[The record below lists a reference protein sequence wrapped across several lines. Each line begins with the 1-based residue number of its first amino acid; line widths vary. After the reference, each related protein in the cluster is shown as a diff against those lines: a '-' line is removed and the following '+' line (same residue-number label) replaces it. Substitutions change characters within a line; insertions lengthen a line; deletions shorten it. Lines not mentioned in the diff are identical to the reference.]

1 MEQAVIDVLMRAEP
15 GLADVRITDLQPI
28 PGGFSRETFK
38 CDAVA
43 TRDGQSI
50 NLPLIVRKNPPDI
63 EAILNTSRAV
73 EHRLIEALRSK
84 TKVPVSRSYGFEL
97 DAAPFGEPAMVLE
110 RASGSGQTSAL
121 FNGGADEDQCE
132 DVVRHLCEV
141 LVELHSSDIS
151 SIDPDGAL
159 VDPRD
164 VGIRASTWDEYME
177 STFEYYIREYKTIAW
192 DPVMMM
198 LLDSFLTLRRNKPR
212 PMQLAIVHGD
222 FNPANFLYENGKV
235 SALIDWENSRIGDP
249 REDLGWMVLMDILS
263 NTQVMSYPKK
273 EGGFLSYY
281 NQLTGNDITYE
292 ELGYFTLFG
301 TANIAVPVHQSV
313 ARRIR
318 KEHMLLLP
326 LYLIQ
331 SSLPALPAMAQLMGY
346 PGTTQ

>member
-1 MEQAVIDVLMRAEP
+1 MEQAIIDVLMRAEL
-15 GLADVRITDLQPI
+15 GLTDVSILDLQPI

-38 CDAVA
+38 CDATAHRAGEKV
-43 TRDGQSI
+43 T
-50 NLPLIVRKNPPDI
+50 LPLIVRKNPPDI

-73 EHRLIEALRSK
+73 EHNLIEALRNN
-84 TKVPVSRSYGFEL
+84 TKVPVSRSYGYEL

-121 FNGGADEDQCE
+121 FNGGPDEDQCE

-141 LVELHSSDIS
+141 LVELHSADIS
-151 SIDPDGAL
+151 SIDPDGSL
-159 VDPRD
+159 IDPRG
-164 VGIRASTWDEYME
+164 VGVRAGSWDEYMD
-177 STFEYYIREYKTIAW
+177 STFEYYIGEYKTIAW

-212 PMQLAIVHGD
+212 PMPLAIVHGD

-235 SALIDWENSRIGDP
+235 SALIDWENSRVGDP

-273 EGGFLSYY
+273 EGGFLAYY
-281 NQLTGNDITYE
+281 NKLTGNNITPE

-346 PGTTQ
+346 PGTTV

>member
-1 MEQAVIDVLMRAEP
+1 MEQAIIGVVTRAEP
-15 GLADVRITDLQPI
+15 GLSDAEIVDLQPI

-38 CDAVA
+38 CDIAV
-43 TRDGQSI
+43 TRGGAREV
-50 NLPLIVRKNPPDI
+50 LPLIIRKNPPDV

-73 EHRLIEALRSK
+73 EHDLIEALRTK
-84 TKVPVSRSYGFEL
+84 TKVPVSRSYGYEL
-97 DAAPFGEPAMVLE
+97 DPALFGEPAMVLE

-132 DVVRHLCEV
+132 DVIRHLCEV
-141 LVELHSSDIS
+141 LVELHSADIS
-151 SIDPDGAL
+151 TVDPNGSL
-159 VDPRD
+159 VDPRG
-164 VGIRASTWDEYME
+164 VGIRAGSWDEYMDT
-177 STFEYYIREYKTIAW
+177 TFEYYIGEYGTIAW
-192 DPVMMM
+192 DPVMMTI
-198 LLDSFLTLRRNKPR
+198 LDSFLTLRRNKPR
-212 PMQLAIVHGD
+212 PMPLAVVHGD

-235 SALIDWENSRIGDP
+235 SALIDWENSRVGDP

-273 EGGFLSYY
+273 EGGFLAYY
-281 NQLTGNDITYE
+281 NKLTGNDITPE

-346 PGTTQ
+346 PGTTA